1 MKWAY
6 LFRTLLWLI
15 MNTISDT
22 AIRAIYVIVSLLFM
36 KVKFFFYLSL
46 FNKKKISLKMGDVD
60 RPASP
65 LVNNKPGVT
74 FFCTPVKKKTFH
86 FDMDL

>member
-1 MKWAY
+1 
-6 LFRTLLWLI
+6 
-15 MNTISDT
+15 
-22 AIRAIYVIVSLLFM
+22 
-36 KVKFFFYLSL
+36 
-46 FNKKKISLKMGDVD
+46 MGDVD

>member
-1 MKWAY
+1 MAY
-6 LFRTLLWLI
+6 NEHDFKHRYSCYLRHRFTSFYEGEI
-15 MNTISDT
+15 
-22 AIRAIYVIVSLLFM
+22 
-36 KVKFFFYLSL
+36 FFLPF
-46 FNKKKISLKMGDVD
+46 FIQQKKISLKMGDVD